1 MKTKPARQSR
11 RRTRVKPQRILV
23 PVDFSDSSARAL
35 RYAAER
41 TAESKGSLIIVHVV
55 PADYGWSGIG
65 RDESRD
71 LDRSLQRQAADR
83 LRAFA
88 DENVGHNVAA
98 DLEVRIGKPAEE
110 IVAAA
115 RESKCD
121 SIVISTRGLT
131 GLDRYLIGSVADRVA
146 RLAPCPVLLMRPG
159 EHSPA
164 GKESASFVVRLK
176 HEAKHD
182 RSAKQRS
189 SR

>member
-1 MKTKPARQSR
+1 MKTKLSKRSFR
-11 RRTRVKPQRILV
+11 SLVKPQRILV

-35 RYAAER
+35 HHAAER
-41 TAESKGSLIIVHVV
+41 AAESGGSLIIVHVV

-65 RDESRD
+65 RDESRN

-88 DENVGHNVAA
+88 DEHIGHNVAA
-98 DLEVRIGKPAEE
+98 DLEVRIGQPAEE

-121 SIVISTRGLT
+121 SIVLSTRGLS

-146 RLAPCPVLLMRPG
+146 RLAPCPVVLMPPG
-159 EHSPA
+159 KRSPA
-164 GKESASFVVRLK
+164 GKESASFVLRLK
-176 HEAKHD
+176 HEAKQD
-182 RSAKQRS
+182 RSAK
-189 SR
+189 

>member
-1 MKTKPARQSR
+1 MRTKSSTQSR
-11 RRTRVKPQRILV
+11 RARVKPQRILV
-23 PVDFSDSSARAL
+23 PVDFSDSSLRAL
-35 RYAAER
+35 RHAVKLAAE
-41 TAESKGSLIIVHVV
+41 SGGSLVIVHVV
-55 PADYGWSGIG
+55 PADYGWLGIG

-88 DENVGHNVAA
+88 DEHVGHNVAA
-98 DLEVRIGKPAEE
+98 ELEVRIGRPAEE

-121 SIVISTRGLT
+121 SIVLSTRGLT

-146 RLAPCPVLLMRPG
+146 RLAPCSVVLMRPG
-159 EHSPA
+159 KRSPDRKQKRPA
-164 GKESASFVVRLK
+164 VLRLK
-176 HEAKHD
+176 HQGKT
-182 RSAKQRS
+182 